1 MYLLHHTSINF
12 SSRVLRISKIL
23 ISACL
28 CVAIITGCSE
38 TKTKSPEKTGG
49 LEEIL
54 HIGLIPERNIF
65 EQLERYEPL
74 ANYLS
79 KKIDRKIKLKVL
91 TRYGNIID
99 NFVSEDMEGAF
110 FGSFT
115 YALAHAKLGVEV
127 LARPQSID
135 STSAYNGLIIV
146 RKDSGIRTA
155 QDMKGKRFAFVDRAV
170 TAGYLF
176 PLVYLKRHGITNYET
191 YFKEVYFAGT
201 HENVIQDVLDK
212 KTDIGA
218 VKNTEYLRL
227 AGINSKVAKELVVIE
242 KSLDVPE
249 NSLVVK
255 KDMGDYLKKKIKDT
269 LLDMHNNAE
278 GRNILKN
285 FGAQRFI
292 ETTDKDY
299 TNVYNY
305 AKEINLNLSTYR
317 YMNY

>member
-1 MYLLHHTSINF
+1 MYLLHHTSTNF

-127 LARPQSID
+127 LARPQRID

-218 VKNTEYLRL
+218 VKNTEYQRL

-255 KDMGDYLKKKIKDT
+255 KDIGDYLKKKIKDT

-317 YMNY
+317 YINY

>member
-1 MYLLHHTSINF
+1 MYLLHHTSTNF
-12 SSRVLRISKIL
+12 SSRVLRINKIL

-201 HENVIQDVLDK
+201 HENVIHDVLDK

-218 VKNTEYLRL
+218 VKNTEYRRL

-299 TNVYNY
+299 INVYNY

-317 YMNY
+317 YINY